1 MADFADTLIKN
12 LGLHAAPRLS
22 SSVNLTDRLGNLGDT
37 LRYARSSL
45 SLASLSQA
53 LIGSNN
59 TATTATTATTT
70 TTKSATDDKAAS
82 SKSHDSILP
91 PAPEQAQGRLW
102 INLTEA
108 RNLTVLD
115 PTKADIYGLVQYD
128 KNVMSTIDLPAL
140 GGDDTDKSP
149 GQPIPIPNASTSGR
163 HLDIFQL
170 AMEASCPKWRYNA
183 NLYVYFLLF
192 MLYACTDYV

>member
-53 LIGSNN
+53 LIGNN
-59 TATTATTATTT
+59 NSTTAAATTTTTT
-70 TTKSATDDKAAS
+70 TTKSATDDNAAS
-82 SKSHDSILP
+82 STSHDSILP

-140 GGDDTDKSP
+140 GGDDNDSSP

-183 NLYVYFLLF
+183 NLYVYSLI
-192 MLYACTDYV
+192 YVICMC

>member
-12 LGLHAAPRLS
+12 LGLHAAPRFS
-22 SSVNLTDRLGNLGDT
+22 SSVNFTDRLGNLGDT

-53 LIGSNN
+53 LIGNN
-59 TATTATTATTT
+59 TTTTTTTTTATTT
-70 TTKSATDDKAAS
+70 TKSANDDNAAS
-82 SKSHDSILP
+82 TTSHDSILP

-108 RNLTVLD
+108 RNLTVHD

-128 KNVMSTIDLPAL
+128 KNVMSTLDLPAL
-140 GGDDTDKSP
+140 GGDDNDNSP
-149 GQPIPIPNASTSGR
+149 GQPIPIPNASSAR

-183 NLYVYFLLF
+183 TLYVCFSYLSTIC
-192 MLYACTDYV
+192 MY